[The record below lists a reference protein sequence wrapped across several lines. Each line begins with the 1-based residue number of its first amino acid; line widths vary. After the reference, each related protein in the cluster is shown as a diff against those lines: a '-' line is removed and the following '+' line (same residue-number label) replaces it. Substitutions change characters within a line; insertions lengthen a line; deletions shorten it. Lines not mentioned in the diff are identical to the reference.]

1 MSFAWRL
8 VRLRH
13 AAGAFD
19 GEGAF
24 RFGGRWNSPRT
35 RVVYTSATLS
45 LAALE
50 TLVHL
55 TPPMPLRY
63 LAYRVEFDDAL
74 VAKLPLRRL
83 PSDWKVQPPGLGSMS
98 IGDEWVRR
106 GRTAILAVPS
116 VLVPGELNYLLN
128 PGHPDFKKISIGR
141 PQPFSLDSR
150 LVR

>member
-1 MSFAWRL
+1 MAVAWRL

-13 AAGAFD
+13 AATAFD

-35 RVVYTSATLS
+35 RIVYTSTTLS

-63 LAYRVEFDDAL
+63 LAYRLQFDDVL
-74 VAKLPLRRL
+74 VAKLPPRRL
-83 PSDWKVQPPGLGSMS
+83 PRDWKVQPPGHGTMS

-128 PGHPDFKKISIGR
+128 PGHPDFKKVSIGR

-150 LVR
+150 LIR